1 MNDTDREELRLLA
14 ERLLAIAEIR
24 AALQPPSP
32 VPPAEQA
39 RIDDQALAT
48 IAARELK
55 RRALRSKHLPA
66 CLFGEGGWSILLDLF
81 VSHQKGREVSVKS
94 ACIASQVPSTTA
106 LRYIALLVEQ
116 GLITTGEQVEDKRM
130 KLLKLTDKGLSAVRC
145 VLREYS

>member
-32 VPPAEQA
+32 VPPAQQA

-66 CLFGEGGWSILLDLF
+66 SLFGEGGWSILLDLF

-116 GLITTGEQVEDKRM
+116 GLITTGEQVDDKRM